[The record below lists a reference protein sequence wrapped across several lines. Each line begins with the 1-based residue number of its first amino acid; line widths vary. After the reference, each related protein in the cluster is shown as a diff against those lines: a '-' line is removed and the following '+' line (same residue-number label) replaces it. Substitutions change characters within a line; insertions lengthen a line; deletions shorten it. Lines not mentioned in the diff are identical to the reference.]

1 MHAVYVYKL
10 ALRAILF
17 IYVNIYEHWAG
28 TVKENG
34 VDAAGTDVLPT
45 DGSEWVELF
54 VREMMNASDV
64 DDARTRVSRAL
75 EFLEKSIMAGAD
87 GEALRNLHKICSC
100 VYRLPC
106 RDLLCRGGVT
116 IVLTC
121 GWQINNY
128 ALTMHLRQAQQSSSI
143 PGRFNPDV
151 F

>member
-87 GEALRNLHKICSC
+87 GEALRNLHKI
-100 VYRLPC
+100 
-106 RDLLCRGGVT
+106 
-116 IVLTC
+116 
-121 GWQINNY
+121 NNY